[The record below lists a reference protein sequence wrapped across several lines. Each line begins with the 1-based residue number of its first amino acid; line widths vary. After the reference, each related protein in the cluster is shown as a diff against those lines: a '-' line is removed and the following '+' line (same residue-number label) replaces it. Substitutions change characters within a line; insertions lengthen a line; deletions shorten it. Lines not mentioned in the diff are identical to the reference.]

1 MWLDT
6 AMSSAVPCHL
16 EVVPICVCVS
26 VCNWVGGVG
35 SRPLPPLLYASG
47 SIFLGKRFAA
57 AFAELGSDVFD
68 LFIFQMNTAWNVV
81 FDLLKSLL
89 KRCRL
94 GQPASDFF
102 FLICL
107 ILMTSSRGERRMRMV
122 NVKPGVHT
130 ALMSCSFFF
139 FLTPTLTFCLV
150 TLFLNYSAKS
160 EPTKMA
166 WSWEGDKKK
175 KKKIGTLRWDSM
187 GGKLW
192 HITSTQPLWL
202 D

>member
-1 MWLDT
+1 MCLRVCFLRELMWVDA

-89 KRCRL
+89 KRCHL

-107 ILMTSSRGERRMRMV
+107 ILIAHLRQTEMTSSRGERRTRMV

-139 FLTPTLTFCLV
+139 FSLP
-150 TLFLNYSAKS
+150 
-160 EPTKMA
+160 
-166 WSWEGDKKK
+166 
-175 KKKIGTLRWDSM
+175 
-187 GGKLW
+187 
-192 HITSTQPLWL
+192 PLSHSVL
-202 D
+202 SHFS